1 LSRLRPEVHLL
12 AGRAASWAEDLAMLG
27 PRDALLVTAFR
38 PAQRPLR
45 AILGWARTSR
55 VEVIAITDPTSRER
69 FARLGAL
76 PICCHV
82 MGANLGGGLGV
93 SHTTATSM
101 LRLIA
106 LAMAD
111 RIGAPALRRQEL
123 IAAIHDEL
131 EDIE

>member
-1 LSRLRPEVHLL
+1 MV
-12 AGRAASWAEDLAMLG
+12 A
-27 PRDALLVTAFR
+27 V
-38 PAQRPLR
+38 
-45 AILGWARTSR
+45 
-55 VEVIAITDPTSRER
+55 TDPTSRER

-82 MGANLGGGLGV
+82 MGADLGGGGLGV